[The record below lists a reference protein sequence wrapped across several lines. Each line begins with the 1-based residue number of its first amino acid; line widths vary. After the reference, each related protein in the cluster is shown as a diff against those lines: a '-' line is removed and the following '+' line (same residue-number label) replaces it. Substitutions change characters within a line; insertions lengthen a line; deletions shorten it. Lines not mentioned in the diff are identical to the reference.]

1 MPDRS
6 SMTEFSGLPL
16 FPLGLVLYPGEAIP
30 LHIFEPRYRE
40 MIAACLEDDR
50 PFGIALAEE
59 DGLNRVGCT
68 ARVVRVTKRHGDGRL
83 DIKVRGEQ
91 RFRIGSVDDALSYL
105 TVDGT
110 YVPDAPTDSAD
121 GDLRERAITLHMKL
135 LELGG
140 RTLRPSLYETE
151 QVSYA
156 LAHNAGLENAQKQH
170 VLELPSEGERLR
182 FLVTHFE
189 TFIPEIEA
197 KEKLR
202 RKVQSNGHFRD
213 FPPELLGG
221 TGDIYPG

>member
-1 MPDRS
+1 MS
-6 SMTEFSGLPL
+6 EFSGLPL

-40 MIAACLEDDR
+40 MVARCLEEDR
-50 PFGIALAEE
+50 PFGIALAED
-59 DGLNRVGCT
+59 DGLNRIGCT
-68 ARVVRVTKRHGDGRL
+68 ARIVRVTKRHDDGRI
-83 DIKVRGEQ
+83 DIQVQGEQ
-91 RFRIGSVDDALSYL
+91 RFRIAAIDDGLSYL

-110 YVPDAPTDSAD
+110 YVPDDGTPNETDS
-121 GDLRERAITLHMKL
+121 DLRERAITLHIKL

-156 LAHNAGLENAQKQH
+156 LAHNAGLENAQKQT
-170 VLELPSEGERLR
+170 VLEIASETDRLL
-182 FLVTHFE
+182 FLVAHFE
-189 TFIPEIEA
+189 RFIPEIEA
-197 KEKLR
+197 KEQLR

>member
-1 MPDRS
+1 MP
-6 SMTEFSGLPL
+6 EFSGLPL

-40 MIAACLEDDR
+40 MIARCLEEDR

-68 ARVVRVTKRHGDGRL
+68 ARVVRVTKRHDDGRL
-83 DIKVRGEQ
+83 DIKVVGEQ
-91 RFRIGSVDDALSYL
+91 RFRIASVDDALSYL
-105 TVDGT
+105 TADGT
-110 YVPDAPTDSAD
+110 FVPDTTAESTNT
-121 GDLRERAITLHMKL
+121 GLRERAIALHMRL

-140 RTLRPSLYETE
+140 RTLRPALYQTPN
-151 QVSYA
+151 VSYA
-156 LAHNAGLENAQKQH
+156 LAHNAGLENVQKQE
-170 VLELPSEGERLR
+170 VLELADEDDRLR
-182 FLVTHFE
+182 YLVTHFE
-189 TFIPEIEA
+189 QFIPEIEQ
-197 KEKLR
+197 KTELR